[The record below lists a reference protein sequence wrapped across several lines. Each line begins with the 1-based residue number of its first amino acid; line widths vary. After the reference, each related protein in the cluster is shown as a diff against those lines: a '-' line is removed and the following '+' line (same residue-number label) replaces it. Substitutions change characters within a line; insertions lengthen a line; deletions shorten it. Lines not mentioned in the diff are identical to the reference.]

1 MSELMEVIGQRMKAV
16 RESRGMSLKE
26 LADLTGA
33 YISNLS
39 CYENGKRTP
48 SLELFVEL
56 ARVLG
61 VSANHLLGGEDEE
74 GLLLDEGL
82 RQTILNL
89 QALNPRDRTIVT
101 EIIRLYGR
109 SE

>member
-1 MSELMEVIGQRMKAV
+1 
-16 RESRGMSLKE
+16 MSLKE
-26 LADLTGA
+26 LADLTGV

-61 VSANHLLGGEDEE
+61 VSTNYLLGGEDEE
-74 GLLLDEGL
+74 GLLLDSN
-82 RQTILNL
+82 R
-89 QALNPRDRTIVT
+89 
-101 EIIRLYGR
+101 
-109 SE
+109 